1 MGLHTTPGT
10 KDGYYT
16 IQHPEGPLYLDTAVP
31 EIYAELADPSKQI
44 AAAAAAA
51 GLDESLLELVNLRVS
66 QINGCAYCLD
76 VHSKKALRLGE
87 DPRRL
92 AVLQTWQETAL
103 FDDTESAALE
113 LAEVVT
119 RLPAPAVRE
128 EVEDAARRVLGDEAY
143 AVVAWAAVMM
153 NSFNRLSIVS
163 HHPVR

>member
-1 MGLHTTPGT
+1 MSQNSGT
-10 KDGYYT
+10 R
-16 IQHPEGPLYLDTAVP
+16 EGPLYLDKAVP
-31 EIYAELADPSKQI
+31 EIYAELADVSKQI
-44 AAAAAAA
+44 LAAAVEA
-51 GLDESLLELVNLRVS
+51 GISELLVELVNLRVS

-76 VHSKKALRLGE
+76 VHHAKALRLGE

-119 RLPAPAVRE
+119 RLPSPAVRE
-128 EVEDAARRVLGDEAY
+128 EVEDAARRVLGDRAY

>member
-1 MGLHTTPGT
+1 MSPTTEAA
-10 KDGYYT
+10 
-16 IQHPEGPLYLDTAVP
+16 EGPLYLDKAVP
-31 EIYAELADPSKQI
+31 EIYAELADTSKQI
-44 AAAAAAA
+44 RAAAEAA
-51 GLDESLLELVNLRVS
+51 GLSESLLELINLRVS

-103 FDDTESAALE
+103 FDDAESAALE

>member
-1 MGLHTTPGT
+1 MSQTTGVP
-10 KDGYYT
+10 D
-16 IQHPEGPLYLDTAVP
+16 GPLYLDKAEPDIFTAMSGV
-31 EIYAELADPSKQI
+31 SKQI
-44 AAAAAAA
+44 AAAAGQA
-51 GLDESLLELVNLRVS
+51 GIREQLLELVNLRIS

-92 AVLQTWQETAL
+92 AVLQTWQETTL
-103 FDDTESAALE
+103 FDDAESAALE

>member
-1 MGLHTTPGT
+1 MSQPTGAR
-10 KDGYYT
+10 
-16 IQHPEGPLYLDTAVP
+16 EGHLYLDKAVP
-31 EIYAELADPSKQI
+31 EIYAELVDTSKQI
-44 AAAAAAA
+44 RAAAEAA
-51 GLDESLLELVNLRVS
+51 GISESLLELVNLRVS

-87 DPRRL
+87 DPRRI

-113 LAEVVT
+113 LAEAVT